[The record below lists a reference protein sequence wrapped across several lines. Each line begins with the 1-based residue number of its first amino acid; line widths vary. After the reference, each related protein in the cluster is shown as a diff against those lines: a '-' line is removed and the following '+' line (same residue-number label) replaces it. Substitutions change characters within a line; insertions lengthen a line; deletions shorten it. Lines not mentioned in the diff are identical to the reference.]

1 MTLRGQPEPR
11 DSGAEALRSRR
22 PWHRAAATMVKGHS
36 REMPTDMNAR
46 RIARPGCEEVAA
58 AGRVSR
64 RHEDVLAHF
73 GYGIVEGTR

>member
-1 MTLRGQPEPR
+1 
-11 DSGAEALRSRR
+11 
-22 PWHRAAATMVKGHS
+22 MVKGHS

-58 AGRVSR
+58 SGRVSR